1 MIKISDKNIKFIA
14 NYKQPI
20 SKVYH
25 GTEIVWGN
33 IIDGCFTNGYWLN
46 DKKWTNDKGWKNN

>member
-46 DKKWTNDKGWKNN
+46 DKK